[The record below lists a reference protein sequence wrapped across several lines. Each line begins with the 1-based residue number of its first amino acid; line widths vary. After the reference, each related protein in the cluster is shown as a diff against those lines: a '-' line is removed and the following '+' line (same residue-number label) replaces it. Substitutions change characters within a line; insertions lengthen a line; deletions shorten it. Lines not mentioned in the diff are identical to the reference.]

1 MSKFLGIDTSCYTT
15 SLAVYDS
22 EKGLICEE
30 RIILKVKMGGRG
42 LSQSNMVYQHV
53 RNLPVLM
60 QRISPS
66 LGDVSVI
73 GVSSFPRRR
82 ADSFMPAFLGKK
94 DWQTHYLRQFISRCI
109 NSVIKKIMLF
119 LQSGGTRVMGKRFL
133 FDASFWWYSGCTAL
147 CLKQNKIEIQELITT
162 RDITAGQLIDRIG
175 VALGLPFPAG
185 KHLEILAME
194 GKDKNYVLPMTKI
207 LNAFSFS
214 G

>member
-82 ADSFMPAFLGKK
+82 ADSFMPAFLVGK

-119 LQSGGTRVMGKRFL
+119 LQSGRHPSYGE
-133 FDASFWWYSGCTAL
+133 
-147 CLKQNKIEIQELITT
+147 KIFI
-162 RDITAGQLIDRIG
+162 
-175 VALGLPFPAG
+175 
-185 KHLEILAME
+185 
-194 GKDKNYVLPMTKI
+194 
-207 LNAFSFS
+207 
-214 G
+214 

>member
-82 ADSFMPAFLGKK
+82 ADSFLSLI
-94 DWQTHYLRQFISRCI
+94 HISEP
-109 NSVIKKIMLF
+109 
-119 LQSGGTRVMGKRFL
+119 TR
-133 FDASFWWYSGCTAL
+133 
-147 CLKQNKIEIQELITT
+147 
-162 RDITAGQLIDRIG
+162 
-175 VALGLPFPAG
+175 P
-185 KHLEILAME
+185 
-194 GKDKNYVLPMTKI
+194 
-207 LNAFSFS
+207 
-214 G
+214 

>member
-82 ADSFMPAFLGKK
+82 ADSFMPAFLVGKGLADSLSAAVHIPMYQFSHQENHALSAIREAPELWGK
-94 DWQTHYLRQFISRCI
+94 DFYL
-109 NSVIKKIMLF
+109 MHL
-119 LQSGGTRVMGKRFL
+119 SGGTQDVLRC
-133 FDASFWWYSGCTAL
+133 AW
-147 CLKQNKIEIQELITT
+147 KQNKIEIQELITT
-162 RDITAGQLIDRIG
+162 RYYRRAADRPDRSCSG
-175 VALGLPFPAG
+175 AAVSRG
-185 KHLEILAME
+185 E
-194 GKDKNYVLPMTKI
+194 
-207 LNAFSFS
+207 AFGNTCHGRKRQELCFAYD
-214 G
+214 

>member
-15 SLAVYDS
+15 SLAAYDS

-82 ADSFMPAFLGKK
+82 ADSFMPAFLVGK

-119 LQSGGTRVMGKRFL
+119 LQSGRHPSYGE
-133 FDASFWWYSGCTAL
+133 
-147 CLKQNKIEIQELITT
+147 KIFI
-162 RDITAGQLIDRIG
+162 
-175 VALGLPFPAG
+175 
-185 KHLEILAME
+185 
-194 GKDKNYVLPMTKI
+194 
-207 LNAFSFS
+207 
-214 G
+214 

>member
-82 ADSFMPAFLGKK
+82 ADSFMPAFLVGKGLA
-94 DWQTHYLRQFISRCI
+94 DSLSAAVHIPMYQFS
-109 NSVIKKIMLF
+109 
-119 LQSGGTRVMGKRFL
+119 
-133 FDASFWWYSGCTAL
+133 
-147 CLKQNKIEIQELITT
+147 
-162 RDITAGQLIDRIG
+162 
-175 VALGLPFPAG
+175 
-185 KHLEILAME
+185 H
-194 GKDKNYVLPMTKI
+194 
-207 LNAFSFS
+207 
-214 G
+214 

>member
-30 RIILKVKMGGRG
+30 RIILKVKMGGRR

-82 ADSFMPAFLGKK
+82 ADSFMPAFLVGK
-94 DWQTHYLRQFISRCI
+94 DWQTHYPRQFISRCI

-119 LQSGGTRVMGKRFL
+119 LQSGRHPSYGE
-133 FDASFWWYSGCTAL
+133 
-147 CLKQNKIEIQELITT
+147 KIFI
-162 RDITAGQLIDRIG
+162 
-175 VALGLPFPAG
+175 
-185 KHLEILAME
+185 
-194 GKDKNYVLPMTKI
+194 
-207 LNAFSFS
+207 
-214 G
+214 